1 MNEVATSRPSEKTR
15 RERFPVFEHDQ
26 QRYLVWKRLFRSVI
40 LRGIVFHTI
49 VKLEVHGLENIP
61 ASGPTLLMMNHR
73 SNVDPFI
80 VLGAVGPRFASAM
93 SKVENFR
100 IPLMGRLIRMWGVYP
115 VRRGIPVDRRAIE
128 YTLRLLR
135 EGEVVLLAPEGHR
148 HPTMQKARDGLAYM
162 AVRTGATVVP
172 VGLGGTREF
181 DSYWRRFRRAS
192 MTLTCGRPFK
202 FKGGADTP
210 RDVLARMSQ
219 EAMYQ
224 LAPLVDEPLR
234 GVYSDLSQTT
244 TDTLEFVT

>member
-1 MNEVATSRPSEKTR
+1 MSEVATPSASKESR

-26 QRYLVWKRLFRSVI
+26 GRYLVWKRLFRAII
-40 LRGIVFHTI
+40 LRGLVFHTI
-49 VKLEVHGLENIP
+49 ARVETSHLDFIP

-80 VLGAVGPRFASAM
+80 VLGAVGPRYACAM
-93 SKVENFR
+93 SKIENFR
-100 IPLMGRLIRMWGVYP
+100 IPIMGRLIRMWGVYP
-115 VRRGIPVDRRAIE
+115 VRRGIADRRAIE

-135 EGEVVLLAPEGHR
+135 DGEMVLLAPEGHR

-162 AVRTGATVVP
+162 AVRTGATIVP
-172 VGLGGTREF
+172 VGLSGTREF
-181 DSYWRRFRRAS
+181 DSYWRRFRRAR

-210 RDVLARMSQ
+210 REILAHMTQ

-224 LAPLVDEPLR
+224 LAPLVDESLR
-234 GVYSDLSQTT
+234 GVYSDLSQATT
-244 TDTLEFVT
+244 ETLEFVT

>member
-1 MNEVATSRPSEKTR
+1 MSEVATPRLPEKTR

-26 QRYLVWKRLFRSVI
+26 QRYLVWKRLFRTI
-40 LRGIVFHTI
+40 LLRGIVFHTI
-49 VKLEVHGLENIP
+49 TKVDVRGLEYIP

-80 VLGAVGPRFASAM
+80 VLGAVGPRYASAM

-100 IPLMGRLIRMWGVYP
+100 IPIMGRLIRMWGVYP
-115 VRRGIPVDRRAIE
+115 VRRGIVDRRAIE

-135 EGEVVLLAPEGHR
+135 AGEMVLLAPEGHR

-172 VGLGGTREF
+172 VGLTGTREF
-181 DSYWRRFRRAS
+181 DSYWRRFRRAY
-192 MTLTCGRPFK
+192 MTLTCGHAFR
-202 FKGGADTP
+202 FKGGPDTP
-210 RDVLARMSQ
+210 REALARMTQ

-224 LAPLVDEPLR
+224 LAPLVAESQR
-234 GVYSDLSQTT
+234 GVYSDLSQAT